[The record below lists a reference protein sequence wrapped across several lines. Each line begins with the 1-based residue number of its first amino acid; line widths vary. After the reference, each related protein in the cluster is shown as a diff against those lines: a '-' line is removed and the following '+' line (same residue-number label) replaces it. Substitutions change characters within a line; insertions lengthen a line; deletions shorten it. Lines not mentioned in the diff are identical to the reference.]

1 MHAVLSKK
9 RIAPDTYDIWFS
21 HPDIYRYAKPGQFL
35 IIRIDEFGERI
46 PLTIASAEKDR
57 VRVIVKA

>member
-9 RIAPDTYDIWFS
+9 RIAPIRMISGF

-46 PLTIASAEKDR
+46 LSR
-57 VRVIVKA
+57 